1 MPSMLWFVL
10 PSSEVH
16 PSVWP
21 PRRTR
26 EILETLGALFLS
38 QTTSWSS
45 KERKNKTLCL
55 ICSQKQINNIKD
67 TISGS
72 IHNFISYSTKNS
84 NDKSLLLEKIELE
97 MVKALFLSK
106 TTSWS
111 SKERK
116 NNTLCFIVLWMLFA
130 KVWLHQI
137 EFMCYTFEL
146 SSYSVNK
153 IQVYTYVKTI
163 FRKTKRN

>member
-1 MPSMLWFVL
+1 MLWFVL
-10 PSSEVH
+10 PPSLQYWKILRTAWLLLAVKKIDKGFERKNSSKRSIKWKNARKLKKSYVLPRMPSMVWFDRPSSEVH

-38 QTTSWSS
+38 QTISWSS

-55 ICSQKQINNIKD
+55 IVLKLIKSWFYNIFDKEFQWQ
-67 TISGS
+67 
-72 IHNFISYSTKNS
+72 NFATWKNCL
-84 NDKSLLLEKIELE
+84 NLG
-97 MVKALFLSK
+97 ALFLSQ

-116 NNTLCFIVLWMLFA
+116 CVSTND
-130 KVWLHQI
+130 
-137 EFMCYTFEL
+137 
-146 SSYSVNK
+146 
-153 IQVYTYVKTI
+153 
-163 FRKTKRN
+163 